1 MACYRQYTGVL
12 KIDTEIVEYHATM
25 ESCSDKFH
33 VEIPNVV
40 RARARCAYRVHMAR
54 CLLYLALIVA
64 IALLLLQ
71 RRKQLRITITVI
83 VITL

>member
-40 RARARCAYRVHMAR
+40 
-54 CLLYLALIVA
+54 
-64 IALLLLQ
+64 
-71 RRKQLRITITVI
+71 
-83 VITL
+83 